1 MKESSCDIRTPRG
14 PYDWCVSS
22 AETRSPRV
30 VPDGIIAHRTS
41 VRTRGGAAACAM
53 SLAVAL
59 AGLLLVALPGSLL
72 GAVGFL
78 LVVMAMPTL
87 PMFGVPAVSGATV
100 YLLGAA
106 TSLVL
111 WFVVGHVSAVRATR
125 RAVAGWQEWRREFLP
140 LAAGVL
146 TGGLIALAVAAIIL
160 GAL

>member
-1 MKESSCDIRTPRG
+1 M
-14 PYDWCVSS
+14 
-22 AETRSPRV
+22 

-41 VRTRGGAAACAM
+41 VRTRGGLAACAL
-53 SLAVAL
+53 SLVATVTGL
-59 AGLLLVALPGSLL
+59 ALVALPGSLP

-87 PMFGVPAVSGATV
+87 PMFGVPAVSGMQV
-100 YLLGAA
+100 YALGAA

-125 RAVAGWQEWRREFLP
+125 RAVSGWREWRREFLP

-146 TGGLIALAVAAIIL
+146 MGGLIALATAAVIL

>member
-1 MKESSCDIRTPRG
+1 M
-14 PYDWCVSS
+14 
-22 AETRSPRV
+22 
-30 VPDGIIAHRTS
+30 PDGIIAHRTS
-41 VRTRGGAAACAM
+41 VRTRGGVAACIV
-53 SLAVAL
+53 SLGATL
-59 AGLLLVALPGSLL
+59 AGLLLVALPGSLP

-87 PMFGVPAVSGATV
+87 PMFGVPAVSGTTV

-125 RAVAGWQEWRREFLP
+125 RAVSGWQEWRREFIP

-146 TGGLIALAVAAIIL
+146 MGGLIALAVAAVIL